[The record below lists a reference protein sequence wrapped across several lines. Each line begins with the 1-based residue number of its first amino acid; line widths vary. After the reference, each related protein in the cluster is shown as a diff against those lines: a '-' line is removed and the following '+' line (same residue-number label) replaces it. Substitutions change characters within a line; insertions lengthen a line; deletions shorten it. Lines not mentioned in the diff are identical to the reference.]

1 GSTKKQASYK
11 GRDIMDYQR
20 SGTATKDLNR
30 IFGFLNPNLQGKSKQ
45 LRALKE
51 RPISTS
57 IKTLTTGMSL
67 SYLAKWATDNFSS
80 DIQRERIADAPEWLK
95 QTYWLIPGADDEK
108 VIRIPKPYEVSVL
121 ASTPTEYMLNRAD
134 EANSD
139 FEASLGEW
147 LKQAIFIDPSL
158 NIATPAWEAYTGHDT
173 FTGQDIIPTS
183 DQGLPA
189 TEQGDVHTSSIAKGA
204 TNLLSKAGL
213 DVSPWTIDHL
223 VGGYAPISGENASDV
238 IDRLLEV
245 SGQRENVKP
254 KGSTGVENLNPF
266 VMDVSQRYSPLIGD
280 AHESTDKLQSMKRQT
295 QESGE
300 AFPYHNAYAAN
311 RGISSRDS
319 ELAKIIRQIDN
330 DPNLSREEKS

>member
-1 GSTKKQASYK
+1 KMEGGLKGFTASTAHPFKQIIGLFQGYNVGTENVYKVAQYRAALRGGSTKKQASYK

-20 SGTATKDLNR
+20 SGTATRDLDR

-121 ASTPTEYMLNRAD
+121 ASTPTAYMLNRAD

-183 DQGLPA
+183 
-189 TEQGDVHTSSIAKGA
+189 
-204 TNLLSKAGL
+204 
-213 DVSPWTIDHL
+213 
-223 VGGYAPISGENASDV
+223 
-238 IDRLLEV
+238 
-245 SGQRENVKP
+245 
-254 KGSTGVENLNPF
+254 
-266 VMDVSQRYSPLIGD
+266 
-280 AHESTDKLQSMKRQT
+280 
-295 QESGE
+295 
-300 AFPYHNAYAAN
+300 
-311 RGISSRDS
+311 
-319 ELAKIIRQIDN
+319 
-330 DPNLSREEKS
+330 